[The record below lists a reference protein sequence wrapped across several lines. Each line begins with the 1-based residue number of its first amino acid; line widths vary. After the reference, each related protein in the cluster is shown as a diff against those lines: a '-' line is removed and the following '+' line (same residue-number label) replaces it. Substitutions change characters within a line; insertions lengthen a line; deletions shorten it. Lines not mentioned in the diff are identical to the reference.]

1 MNFQC
6 QDEDFKDDILS
17 NTMLA
22 SYGLLNSNYAL
33 GLEEK
38 MLNLIPKAVEA
49 MGSDNPE
56 IY

>member
-1 MNFQC
+1 
-6 QDEDFKDDILS
+6 
-17 NTMLA
+17 MLA

-38 MLNLIPKAVEA
+38 MLSLIPKAVEA